1 MKIIK
6 SLQTRVTKFVKQKG
20 GTLPKIFVW
29 LYASIFIAC
38 GLLTLVGVI
47 YEFATKGTVNYQS
60 INAFIKEY
68 FAPSVCATFGVVGVL
83 LIDRDKDGIPDEW
96 EKEEKKSPLMSI
108 CKLSF
113 TDCTTLK
120 QLFQVYFSK
129 PPKVFSS

>member
-6 SLQTRVTKFVKQKG
+6 SLQSRVSKFVKQKG

-60 INAFIKEY
+60 INSFIKEY
-68 FAPSVCATFGVVGVL
+68 FCPSIAGTFAVLGVL
-83 LIDRDKDGIPDEW
+83 LVDQNKNGIPDEW
-96 EKEEKKSPLMSI
+96 EKGNKNDDNK
-108 CKLSF
+108 
-113 TDCTTLK
+113 
-120 QLFQVYFSK
+120 
-129 PPKVFSS
+129 